1 MSQLQDMVPA
11 LVDAI
16 KSHGLALVVDKSGE
30 PTEAAANNEKQLG
43 IGGALGGLAGADPF
57 PKLPKG
63 VDGLLKS
70 NGVLRFNE
78 YIDV

>member
-1 MSQLQDMVPA
+1 MVPA

-16 KSHGLALVVDKSGE
+16 KSHGLALVVDKS
-30 PTEAAANNEKQLG
+30 AEKQPDYLERM
-43 IGGALGGLAGADPF
+43 ADPF
-57 PKLPKG
+57 PRLPKG

-78 YIDV
+78 TIDV